1 MYNSYLSFD
10 QTFQLAYFLIELNH
24 RRIVSRLA
32 TESIGTRTSCTV
44 LALLASASVKRFRN
58 CSRSIYYP
66 MISLSSSETDTDVW
80 CSLRTARASHALP
93 FATIR
98 HRQMVLTHHPAH
110 LLPPGALYPARCLP
124 KQSCSVILFQKSPW
138 MKNTP
143 KNYLAKLLSLRQ
155 EELVLRL
162 QKFILMAGISV
173 FFLQL
178 LNDVPWGNGHR
189 LSKRGDSDW
198 THLSP
203 AISSRTELGIESCR
217 VEDGDRDSLPVC

>member
-10 QTFQLAYFLIELNH
+10 QTFQLAHFFVELN
-24 RRIVSRLA
+24 RGRMVSRSV
-32 TESIGTRTSCTV
+32 TESIGTRTSWTV

-66 MISLSSSETDTDVW
+66 MILLSSSETDTGVL
-80 CSLRTARASHALP
+80 CSLRTARASHASP

-98 HRQMVLTHHPAH
+98 HRQMVSTHRPER
-110 LLPPGALYPARCLP
+110 LLPPAALHPARCLP
-124 KQSCSVILFQKSPW
+124 KQSCSAILLQKSPW

-162 QKFILMAGISV
+162 QKFILMAGIGV

-178 LNDVPWGNGHR
+178 LNDVPWKDDHR
-189 LSKRGDSDW
+189 LLKEGRFR
-198 THLSP
+198 L
-203 AISSRTELGIESCR
+203 
-217 VEDGDRDSLPVC
+217 DSL